1 MTTITQRPAA
11 ADDVALAEERLAG
24 HLIGLVFAAV
34 VVAFLVGLF
43 LL

>member
-1 MTTITQRPAA
+1 MTTITPLPAA
-11 ADDVALAEERLAG
+11 ADDVALAEGRLAG